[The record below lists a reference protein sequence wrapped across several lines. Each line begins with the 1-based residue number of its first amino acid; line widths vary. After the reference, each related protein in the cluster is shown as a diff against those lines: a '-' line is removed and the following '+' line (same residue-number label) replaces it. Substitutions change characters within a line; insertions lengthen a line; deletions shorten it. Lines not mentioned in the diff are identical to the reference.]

1 MNEQP
6 IVWLKTE
13 TQKKR
18 FQDHKAS
25 VSTSEDGT
33 LQFESHNIIT
43 PKGLEKINKL
53 ISVVPKPEE
62 TIVPLSSVSYLFQE
76 LKQMNLILT
85 NACNLSCSYCYE
97 QHNKD
102 FGRFTNESLLSAYRF
117 LVEANSRQKKV
128 FNFFG
133 GEPLIH
139 KDIIL
144 DFVRKNEKEL
154 QENARGDFNT
164 VVGIV
169 TNGLLLTKPLIDEFL
184 SYDFT
189 YILISLDTDHSE
201 VDHREIG
208 QDKIDQLME
217 HIRYMPDGPKQEK
230 RVTIR
235 CTLARE
241 NAPFFTEFADN
252 LYERGIRRMV
262 VHPLVLDSSKGFI
275 RWKDEEWNKLHK
287 DILAVLDKYTDMQIH
302 FSEGVGQKGEEN
314 CMIGSDMIAIDASG
328 DFSGCYFFTNQKA
341 NSTSETIL
349 GNLFH
354 RNIYID
360 RYKTFQKAY
369 AEMFEMEEQCQKCD
383 YKNACYQCPAG
394 NLDTGTRM
402 FRPDDMCQKIVKL
415 YIDLQEDISKK
426 QFKKKYESICS
437 ALNTEGENIT
447 FVKGLSYLMFYFHF
461 NYHPKL
467 EIVHDGVYEI
477 DDYRKMLS
485 LWMNIINGN
494 NTVDFTANEF
504 TSQIKNALTDETVE
518 IDDFYYFIVQR
529 GKLAPID
536 RKAKGETSYQ
546 RAFFLSLLHMII
558 LQSMHKTF
566 EGTFSERLVH
576 DASELGKHKSAR

>member
-13 TQKKR
+13 AQKKR

-43 PKGLEKINKL
+43 PKGLEKTNKL
-53 ISVVPKPEE
+53 ISIVPKPEE

-117 LVEANSRQKKV
+117 LVEANNRQKKV

-189 YILISLDTDHSE
+189 YILISLDTDRSE

-217 HIRYMPDGPKQEK
+217 HIRYMPDAPKQEK

-275 RWKDEEWNKLHK
+275 RWKDEEWAKLHK
-287 DILAVLDKYTDMQIH
+287 DILTVLDKYADMQIH

-360 RYKTFQKAY
+360 RYKTFQKEY
-369 AEMFEMEEQCQKCD
+369 ARMFELEEQCQKCD

-426 QFKKKYESICS
+426 QFKKKYEVICS
-437 ALNTEGENIT
+437 ALEVEGENVT
-447 FVKGLSYLMFYFHF
+447 FAKAISYLMFYFHY

-467 EIVHDGVYEI
+467 EVVHDSIYEI
-477 DDYRKMLS
+477 DDYRKMLF
-485 LWMNIINGN
+485 LWKNIIIGD
-494 NTVDFTANEF
+494 NTVNYTTTDFV
-504 TSQIKNALTDETVE
+504 SQIKDALTEDTLE
-518 IDDFYYFIVQR
+518 IDDFYYFILKR
-529 GKLAPID
+529 GNLAPSNN
-536 RKAKGETSYQ
+536 KVAAVSPYQ

-558 LQSMHKTF
+558 LQSMHKTY
-566 EGTFSERLVH
+566 EGTFSERLIH
-576 DASELGKHKSAR
+576 DTSELRKH

>member
-13 TQKKR
+13 AQKKR

-43 PKGLEKINKL
+43 PKGLEKTNRL
-53 ISVVPKPEE
+53 VSVVPKPEE
-62 TIVPLSSVSYLFQE
+62 TILPLSSVSYLFQE

-117 LVEANSRQKKV
+117 LVGANSRQKKV

-169 TNGLLLTKPLIDEFL
+169 TNGILLTKPLIDEFL

-189 YILISLDTDHSE
+189 YILISLDTDRSE

-217 HIRYMPDGPKQEK
+217 HIRYMPDGAKQEK

-241 NAPFFTEFADN
+241 NAPYFTEFVDN

-275 RWKDEEWNKLHK
+275 QWNDSEWSKLHK
-287 DILAVLDKYTDMQIH
+287 DILTVLDKYSDLQIH

-341 NSTSETIL
+341 NTTSETIL

-360 RYKTFQKAY
+360 RYKTFQKEY
-369 AEMFEMEEQCQKCD
+369 AKMFEQEEQCQSCD

-426 QFKKKYESICS
+426 QFKKKYEVICS
-437 ALNTEGENIT
+437 ALEVEGENVT
-447 FVKGLSYLMFYFHF
+447 FAKAISYLMFFFHF

-467 EIVHDGVYEI
+467 EVVHDSIYEI
-477 DDYRKMLS
+477 DDYRKMLF
-485 LWMNIINGN
+485 LWKNIISGDNIVN
-494 NTVDFTANEF
+494 YTTTDFV
-504 TSQIKNALTDETVE
+504 SQIKDALTDDTLE
-518 IDDFYYFIVQR
+518 IDEFYYFILKR
-529 GKLAPID
+529 GNLAPSNN
-536 RKAKGETSYQ
+536 KVAAVSPYQ

-558 LQSMHKTF
+558 LQSMHKTY
-566 EGTFSERLVH
+566 EGTFSERLIH
-576 DASELGKHKSAR
+576 DTSELRKH

>member
-1 MNEQP
+1 MEQK
-6 IVWLKTE
+6 IVWVKTE
-13 TQKKR
+13 AQKKR

-25 VSTSEDGT
+25 VIKSEDGT
-33 LQFESHNIIT
+33 LQFESENIIT
-43 PKGLEKINKL
+43 PKGYEKVNKL
-53 ISVVPKPEE
+53 ISVVPKENE

-85 NACNLSCSYCYE
+85 NACNLSCTYCYE

-102 FGRFTNESLLSAYRF
+102 FGRFTNESLLKAYRF
-117 LVEANSRQKKV
+117 LVNSNNRQRKV

-144 DFVRKNEKEL
+144 DFIRKNKEEL

-169 TNGLLLTKPLIDEFL
+169 TNGLLFTKELIDEYL

-189 YILISLDTDHSE
+189 YILISLDTDRSE

-208 QDKIDQLME
+208 QDKINKLLDD
-217 HIRYMPDGPKQEK
+217 IDYMPDEPKAQK

-241 NAPFFTEFADN
+241 NAPHFIDFADK
-252 LYERGIRRMV
+252 LYARGIRRMV
-262 VHPLVLDSSKGFI
+262 VHPLILDSSKGFI
-275 RWKDEEWNKLHK
+275 RWRDDEWNKLHK
-287 DILAVLDKYTDMQIH
+287 DILHILDKYADFQIH

-341 NSTSETIL
+341 SSTSETIL
-349 GNLFH
+349 GNIFH
-354 RNIYID
+354 QNIYID
-360 RYKTFQKAY
+360 RYKHFQKEY
-369 AEMFEMEEQCQKCD
+369 AKMFEMEEQCKTCD

-415 YIDLQEDISKK
+415 YINLQEDISKK
-426 QFKKKYESICS
+426 QFRKKYEIICNS
-437 ALNTEGENIT
+437 VEVEGENT
-447 FVKGLSYLMFYFHF
+447 CFSKGLSYLMFYFYF
-461 NYHPKL
+461 NYHPKPETVHNGVH
-467 EIVHDGVYEI
+467 EIK
-477 DDYRKMLS
+477 DYRNLLA
-485 LWMNIINGN
+485 LWKKIINKEIE
-494 NTVDFTANEF
+494 VKFTANNF
-504 TSQIKNALTDETVE
+504 VDQLLPLLTDEIIE
-518 IDDFYYFIVQR
+518 IDDFYYFVVER
-529 GKLAPID
+529 GNLAPVKQKL
-536 RKAKGETSYQ
+536 KAKDAYQ
-546 RAFFLSLLHMII
+546 RSFYLGLLHMII
-558 LQSMHKTF
+558 LQSLHKTY
-566 EGTFSERLVH
+566 EGTFSERLVNES
-576 DASELGKHKSAR
+576 SENSKYESIS

>member
-13 TQKKR
+13 AQKKR

-43 PKGLEKINKL
+43 PKGLEKTNKL
-53 ISVVPKPEE
+53 ISIVPKPEE

-117 LVEANSRQKKV
+117 LVEANNRQKKV

-154 QENARGDFNT
+154 QDNARGDFNT

-189 YILISLDTDHSE
+189 YILISLDTDRSE

-208 QDKIDQLME
+208 QENIDQLME
-217 HIRYMPDGPKQEK
+217 HIRYMPDAPKQEK

-275 RWKDEEWNKLHK
+275 RWKDEEWSKLHA
-287 DILAVLDKYTDMQIH
+287 DILTVLDKYADMQIH

-341 NSTSETIL
+341 NSTSDTIL

-360 RYKTFQKAY
+360 RYKTFQKEY
-369 AEMFEMEEQCQKCD
+369 ARMFELEEQCQKCD

-426 QFKKKYESICS
+426 QFKKKYEIICS
-437 ALNTEGENIT
+437 ALEVEGENVT
-447 FVKGLSYLMFYFHF
+447 FAKAISYLMFFFHF

-467 EIVHDGVYEI
+467 EVVHDGIYEI
-477 DDYRKMLS
+477 DDYRKMLF
-485 LWMNIINGN
+485 LWKNIISGDDIVNY
-494 NTVDFTANEF
+494 TTTDFVR
-504 TSQIKNALTDETVE
+504 QIKDALTDDTLE
-518 IDDFYYFIVQR
+518 IDEFYYFILKR
-529 GKLAPID
+529 GNLAPSNN
-536 RKAKGETSYQ
+536 KVAAVSPYQ

-558 LQSMHKTF
+558 LQSMHKTY
-566 EGTFSERLVH
+566 EGTFSERLIH
-576 DASELGKHKSAR
+576 DTSELRKH

>member
-1 MNEQP
+1 MEQK
-6 IVWLKTE
+6 IVWVKTE
-13 TQKKR
+13 AQKKR

-25 VSTSEDGT
+25 VIKSEDGT
-33 LQFESHNIIT
+33 LQFESENIIT
-43 PKGLEKINKL
+43 PKGYEKVNKL
-53 ISVVPKPEE
+53 ISVVPKENE

-85 NACNLSCSYCYE
+85 NACNLSCTYCYE

-102 FGRFTNESLLSAYRF
+102 FGRFTNESLLKAYRF
-117 LVEANSRQKKV
+117 LVNSNNRQRKV

-144 DFVRKNEKEL
+144 NFIKKNKEEL

-169 TNGLLLTKPLIDEFL
+169 TNGLLFTKELIDEYL

-189 YILISLDTDHSE
+189 YILISLDTDRSE

-208 QDKIDQLME
+208 QDKINKLLDD
-217 HIRYMPDGPKQEK
+217 IDYMPDEPKAQK

-241 NAPFFTEFADN
+241 NAPHFIDFADK
-252 LYERGIRRMV
+252 LYARGIRRMV
-262 VHPLVLDSSKGFI
+262 VHPLILDSSKGFI
-275 RWKDEEWNKLHK
+275 RWRDDEWNKLHK
-287 DILAVLDKYTDMQIH
+287 DILHILDKYADFQIH

-341 NSTSETIL
+341 SSTSETIL
-349 GNLFH
+349 GNIFH
-354 RNIYID
+354 QNIYID
-360 RYKTFQKAY
+360 RYKHFQKEY
-369 AEMFEMEEQCQKCD
+369 AKMFEMEEQCKTCD

-426 QFKKKYESICS
+426 QFRKKYEIICNS
-437 ALNTEGENIT
+437 VEVEGENT
-447 FVKGLSYLMFYFHF
+447 CFSKGLSYLMFYFYF
-461 NYHPKL
+461 NYHPKPETVHNGVH
-467 EIVHDGVYEI
+467 EIK
-477 DDYRKMLS
+477 DYRNLLA
-485 LWMNIINGN
+485 LWKKIINKEIEIK
-494 NTVDFTANEF
+494 FTANNF
-504 TSQIKNALTDETVE
+504 VDQLLPLLTDEIIE
-518 IDDFYYFIVQR
+518 IDDFYYFVVER
-529 GKLAPID
+529 GNLAPVKQKL
-536 RKAKGETSYQ
+536 KAKDAYQ
-546 RAFFLSLLHMII
+546 RSFYLGLLHMII
-558 LQSMHKTF
+558 LQSLHKTY
-566 EGTFSERLVH
+566 EGTFSERLVNES
-576 DASELGKHKSAR
+576 SENSKYESIS

>member
-1 MNEQP
+1 
-6 IVWLKTE
+6 
-13 TQKKR
+13 
-18 FQDHKAS
+18 
-25 VSTSEDGT
+25 
-33 LQFESHNIIT
+33 
-43 PKGLEKINKL
+43 
-53 ISVVPKPEE
+53 
-62 TIVPLSSVSYLFQE
+62 
-76 LKQMNLILT
+76 
-85 NACNLSCSYCYE
+85 
-97 QHNKD
+97 
-102 FGRFTNESLLSAYRF
+102 
-117 LVEANSRQKKV
+117 VEANNRQKKV

-169 TNGLLLTKPLIDEFL
+169 TNGLLLTEELIDEFL
-184 SYDFT
+184 AYDFT
-189 YILISLDTDHSE
+189 YILISLDTDRSE

-208 QDKIDQLME
+208 QDKINKLME
-217 HIRYMPDGPKQEK
+217 HIRYMPDAPKQEK

-252 LYERGIRRMV
+252 LYNRGIRRMV

-275 RWKDEEWNKLHK
+275 RWKDEEWSKLHQ
-287 DILAVLDKYTDMQIH
+287 DILDILDKYSDMQIH

-341 NSTSETIL
+341 NTTSDTIL

-360 RYKTFQKAY
+360 RYKTFQKEY
-369 AEMFEMEEQCQKCD
+369 AKMFEMEEQCQKCD

-394 NLDTGTRM
+394 NLDTGVRM

-426 QFKKKYESICS
+426 QFKKKYEIICS
-437 ALNTEGENIT
+437 AMGVEGENIT
-447 FVKGLSYLMFYFHF
+447 FAKAISYMMFYFHF

-467 EIVHDGVYEI
+467 EVVHDGIYEI
-477 DDYRKMLS
+477 DDYRKMLAV
-485 LWMNIINGN
+485 WKNILNGN
-494 NTVDFTANEF
+494 NTVDFTTGDF
-504 TSQIKNALTDETVE
+504 VSQIKDAMTDEIVE
-518 IDDFYYFIVQR
+518 IGDFYYHVLQR
-529 GKLAPID
+529 GNLAPIN
-536 RKAKGETSYQ
+536 RRAEGKTEHQ

-558 LQSMHKTF
+558 LQSMHKTY
-566 EGTFSERLVH
+566 EGTFSERLV
-576 DASELGKHKSAR
+576 AS